1 MVPDPALA
9 EMSSQDTTSSGL
21 LTQLEAA
28 QNEGVQLR
36 REVVRWKLLA
46 RQHEERLKDIE
57 ASVAWRILG
66 VVRILPELRHRWKL
80 LLLVGLLAC
89 ISLPFWPLLA
99 VLMCFA
105 SGRDLIW
112 RVLWKIQP
120 LQDLMGFIRQKI
132 LRHIGGPRGEVS
144 DLTPLIYHRPTGVES
159 PATGMTKERAN
170 WLLLQQLS
178 PQQRILLQGYGLTK
192 NALITDDETP
202 DLLSLSRTEM
212 SLLKISTGSYLTKAS
227 ASVR

>member
-9 EMSSQDTTSSGL
+9 EMSSPDAPSSRL

-36 REVVRWKLLA
+36 REVVRWKMLA
-46 RQHEERLKDIE
+46 RQHEGRLKDIE
-57 ASVAWRILG
+57 SSVGWRILG

-80 LLLVGLLAC
+80 LVLVGVLAC
-89 ISLPFWPLLA
+89 LSLPLWPLLA
-99 VLMCFA
+99 ILMCFA
-105 SGRDLIW
+105 SGRDLVW

-120 LQDLMGFIRQKI
+120 LQDLMGFVRQK
-132 LRHIGGPRGEVS
+132 LLSHIGGPRGEVG

-159 PATGMTKERAN
+159 PTEGMTRERAN

-178 PQQRILLQGYGLTK
+178 PQQRTLLQRYRLTK
-192 NALITDDETP
+192 SALITDDETP
-202 DLLSLSRTEM
+202 DLLSLSRTEV
-212 SLLKISTGSYLTKAS
+212 SVLKISTGTYSPKAN
-227 ASVR
+227 ASVC